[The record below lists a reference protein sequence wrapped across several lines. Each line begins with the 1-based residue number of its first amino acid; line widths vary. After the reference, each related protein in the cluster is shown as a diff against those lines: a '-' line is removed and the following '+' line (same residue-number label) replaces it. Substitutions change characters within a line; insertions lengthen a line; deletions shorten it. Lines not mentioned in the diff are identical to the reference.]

1 MSQALTV
8 GTTYLYFWGQSHVTG
23 FDCTYN
29 LSIFLG
35 TIMGHRHT
43 TPDHQVSTPV
53 ALALLVNRGWDPHNG
68 TKLGN
73 VGSGACADRQ
83 GRHC

>member
-23 FDCTYN
+23 FTCTYN
-29 LSIFLG
+29 LFIFLG
-35 TIMGHRHT
+35 TVMGHRHT

-53 ALALLVNRGWDPHNG
+53 VLALLDKGWDPHNG
-68 TKLGN
+68 TKHD
-73 VGSGACADRQ
+73 VRSGACADRQ
-83 GRHC
+83 GCHC